1 VSYLSDDKLARLKH
15 LLDLPE
21 IPGSRYRVV
30 EEIGRGGM
38 GAVYKAEDTI
48 LGRMIALKV
57 LNDVDTGLNTDDEA
71 RITAALEHPGI
82 VPVHDAGHL
91 ADGRTFYAM
100 KLVDGIPLHQSR
112 QLLAGRLR
120 LFEKVCEAVA
130 FAHSRGVVH
139 GDLKPEN
146 IMIGP
151 FGEALVLDWGVA
163 AMARQGAIAGT
174 RGFIAPEQA
183 AGTAMDV
190 RSDIFSLGAILAEI
204 SSDDARPALES
215 IRAKAMALRPGDRYS
230 SALELRAE
238 IARYLDAE
246 PVLAHRETILE
257 RAARLFARHQLWILL
272 IAAYL
277 VMRVLLLLLLHR

>member
-1 VSYLSDDKLARLKH
+1 MTYLPDHQLARLKH
-15 LLDLPE
+15 LLDFPE
-21 IPGSRYRVV
+21 IPGTRYRIV

-38 GAVYKAEDTI
+38 GAVYKAEDTT
-48 LGRMIALKV
+48 LGRMIALKI
-57 LNDVDTGLNTDDEA
+57 LDDVDSSDEA

-82 VPVHDAGHL
+82 VPVHDAGRL

-112 QLLAGRLR
+112 EPLAGRLR

-146 IMIGP
+146 IMIGA
-151 FGEALVLDWGVA
+151 FGETLVLDWGVA
-163 AMARQGAIAGT
+163 ALARQGSIAGT

-183 AGTAMDV
+183 AGSAMDA
-190 RSDIFSLGAILAEI
+190 RSDIYSLGAILAEI
-204 SSDDARPALES
+204 SSDQARPALES
-215 IRAKAMALRPGDRYS
+215 IRAKAMERLPQDRYPS
-230 SALELRAE
+230 VLELRAE
-238 IARYLDAE
+238 ISRYLDAE
-246 PVLAHRETILE
+246 PVLAHRETLSE
-257 RAARLFARHQLWILL
+257 RAARLFARYQLWILL

-277 VMRVLLLLLLHR
+277 VMRVLLLLILHR

>member
-1 VSYLSDDKLARLKH
+1 VSYLSDNKLARLKH

-21 IPGSRYRVV
+21 IPGTRYRIV

-57 LNDVDTGLNTDDEA
+57 LDEVDSSDEA

-100 KLVDGIPLHQSR
+100 KLVDGIPLHEFR
-112 QLLAGRLR
+112 EPLAGRLR

-146 IMIGP
+146 IMIGA

-183 AGTAMDV
+183 AGAAMDV

-204 SSDDARPALES
+204 SANDARPALAS
-215 IRAKAMALRPGDRYS
+215 IRAKAMAQRPDDRYP

-238 IARYLDAE
+238 IARYLDSE
-246 PVLAHRETILE
+246 PVLAHRETIPE
-257 RAARLFARHQLWILL
+257 RAARLFTRYRLWILL
-272 IAAYL
+272 ILAYL